1 MVKKFETNMD
11 RMKRDIYTKLFEYQK
26 KYKFEIGEGKHP
38 TWNNEADAF
47 KHALM
52 AAYMTLSWNE
62 PAAHAAGSLYEKYEP
77 YNSPAEE
84 TSMDK
89 WNNQIGRE
97 IGVEIKK
104 ELGKDINDYSMDELL
119 DIAASK
125 INKSLKKGELI
136 TNPNDKRRYET
147 MKYDRLKDS
156 DRVFYKGEYGTLN
169 KKDQDR
175 FSETYVNQQV
185 DNNYTLP
192 SQEQLNKRV
201 ISGDLIYVSNYTRG
215 DGTDV
220 RGYYRKHPHK

>member
-1 MVKKFETNMD
+1 
-11 RMKRDIYTKLFEYQK
+11 
-26 KYKFEIGEGKHP
+26 
-38 TWNNEADAF
+38 
-47 KHALM
+47 
-52 AAYMTLSWNE
+52 
-62 PAAHAAGSLYEKYEP
+62 
-77 YNSPAEE
+77 
-84 TSMDK
+84 MDK